1 MPKYT
6 LLPQTVAAITSRHKT
21 YWDKQRPE
29 LFRLKQCYET
39 RMWDDRTGSDDR
51 GFSSQAGIN
60 IEVPV
65 GYETVE
71 TLMASLFTRQPGVV
85 IRPGIQGNGSPDKAE
100 ALINNWTMRNRR
112 VIEDAA
118 RLALIYPMSFVKLVP
133 QDHPDPIRRV
143 TAVAV
148 PPWEVIIDRD
158 AYRYD
163 EQRFC
168 GHIYYLP
175 LPDAKAKFG
184 NKRFEAGER
193 AEYWD
198 KSGMNSEMGYGG
210 GGAKLGVGGY
220 GSDEGEDGYF
230 QFIKVVELYDFVNDK
245 LLFWSPNYKSGD
257 EFLDAGPIPF
267 RRFDGSP
274 DNNIIPMYFN
284 HVPDKP
290 LDGYSTLRR
299 TYDQAFEM
307 CIIRSFQANAV
318 RKASRQWLVRKG
330 TMDEEQM
337 AQLISGV
344 DGAYVEVETTDAL
357 SSVMMPVPHTST
369 PPEVQAYYEAVRS
382 DKDRGSIMAPFT
394 RGEATRSSATEIAA
408 LVAYTSSEV
417 GRMAR
422 ERDEMIELMSRGILN
437 MYRVYLG
444 EQPVTLLVKG
454 KYLRVSGSDLYDDFN
469 IYSQDNASTPVSD
482 AIRKSELLGASNLLM
497 AMGVPQ
503 QEMLKELVRTL
514 NLPESFL
521 QPAQPPPPEMMG
533 PPGEGPLPSAGPAA
547 AAALKGSG
555 AGSPANLASA
565 ILDARR

>member
-1 MPKYT
+1 M
-6 LLPQTVAAITSRHKT
+6 
-21 YWDKQRPE
+21 
-29 LFRLKQCYET
+29 
-39 RMWDDRTGSDDR
+39 
-51 GFSSQAGIN
+51 
-60 IEVPV
+60 
-65 GYETVE
+65 
-71 TLMASLFTRQPGVV
+71 
-85 IRPGIQGNGSPDKAE
+85 
-100 ALINNWTMRNRR
+100 
-112 VIEDAA
+112 
-118 RLALIYPMSFVKLVP
+118 
-133 QDHPDPIRRV
+133 
-143 TAVAV
+143 
-148 PPWEVIIDRD
+148 
-158 AYRYD
+158 
-163 EQRFC
+163 
-168 GHIYYLP
+168 
-175 LPDAKAKFG
+175 
-184 NKRFEAGER
+184 
-193 AEYWD
+193 
-198 KSGMNSEMGYGG
+198 
-210 GGAKLGVGGY
+210 GVGTPTL
-220 GSDEGEDGYF
+220 DEGEEGYF
-230 QFIKVVELYDFVNDK
+230 HFIKVVELYDFINDK

-257 EFLDAGPIPF
+257 EFLDVGPIPF
-267 RRFDGSP
+267 RKFDGSP
-274 DNNIIPMYFN
+274 DNNVIPMYFN

-307 CIIRSFQANAV
+307 NIIRSFQANAV
-318 RKASRQWLVRKG
+318 RKASRQWLVKKG
-330 TMDEEQM
+330 AMDEEQM

-344 DGAYVEVETTDAL
+344 DGAYVEVDADSL
-357 SSVMMPVPHTST
+357 DGVMRAVPHTST
-369 PPEVQAYYEAVRS
+369 PPEVQAYYEAVRA

-444 EQPVTLLVKG
+444 EDPVTLLVKG

-521 QPAQPPPPEMMG
+521 QPAQPPPQEMMG
-533 PPGEGPLPSAGPAA
+533 PPQEGNLPSAGPAA

-555 AGSPANLASA
+555 AGSPSNLASA